1 MWKASTCMLLSKE
14 PKNLEL
20 MVVGLGRHQIIL
32 GMPWLKTW
40 NPHIDW
46 KSHSLSF
53 LTSSP
58 TDYDEH
64 ILPQQY
70 LLHWLGVKT
79 RIGLLAET
87 PETQSLLGHGT
98 WPQLMCCALVAVR
111 VPEVGRGRVG
121 ALEQGGSLDSDQDS
135 ERRGGN
141 KLKASET
148 RGIRPKQAGGC

>member
-1 MWKASTCMLLSKE
+1 MWKASTRMLLSKE

-20 MVVGLGRHQIIL
+20 MVVGLGHHQIIL

-70 LLHWLGVKT
+70 LLRWLGVKM

-87 PETQSLLGHGT
+87 PETQSLLGCGT

-111 VPEVGRGRVG
+111 VPEVGRGRLG
-121 ALEQGGSLDSDQDS
+121 ALEQGNQDS
-135 ERRGGN
+135 E
-141 KLKASET
+141 
-148 RGIRPKQAGGC
+148 